1 MLDYIEIASALVITF
16 SLLLL
21 LFGVLWAP
29 FAALINARVASARE
43 MASGRMAE
51 AGAKWSLP
59 FFFPW
64 IYLLLRILGK
74 RVPDRVVVGAYI
86 LMYLTV
92 LLGPILFNVLLAG
105 VLYDIQRDFRQA
117 DGYAT
122 VSLSKGAGSF
132 FEGLLFGWA
141 GMFSSGAYLSFESM
155 VFWVTA
161 LLASAAV
168 FLVIWAR
175 SLNWLSASYF
185 TAASDSGHA
194 EPDDYEQFSEIYL
207 TPLRTAS
214 RILRYWLLVFIA
226 ILFVG
231 DVVFDDCIWWCT
243 AD

>member
-29 FAALINARVASARE
+29 FAALVTARVASARD

-74 RVPDRVVVGAYI
+74 RVPDKIVVGAYI
-86 LMYLTV
+86 LMYLAV

-105 VLYDIQRDFRQA
+105 VIFDIQSNFLH
-117 DGYAT
+117 GYGEYA
-122 VSLSKGAGSF
+122 SLLRRTPSF
-132 FEGLLFGWA
+132 VMGLLFAWPSQFTCGA
-141 GMFSSGAYLSFESM
+141 YERFSSI
-155 VFWVTA
+155 FWIIS

-168 FLVIWAR
+168 FSYVWAR
-175 SLNWLSASYF
+175 SLHRLSS
-185 TAASDSGHA
+185 S
-194 EPDDYEQFSEIYL
+194 YL
-207 TPLRTAS
+207 TAGNTSAHIESGDYDLLGEIHLAPLRTAS
-214 RILRYWLLVFIA
+214 RILRYWLLS
-226 ILFVG
+226 LFVFKFAIEG
-231 DVVFDDCIWWCT
+231 CISCCSMP
-243 AD
+243 